1 MMPSTWGASPVT
13 ATENLGSAR
22 TLAPVGATLPGGAA
36 TSSGTGAGGAMMG
49 AGARNQR
56 SGRSR
61 QVTTYDSESAVDE
74 DEDAEMRGRS
84 P

>member
-1 MMPSTWGASPVT
+1 
-13 ATENLGSAR
+13 
-22 TLAPVGATLPGGAA
+22 
-36 TSSGTGAGGAMMG
+36 MMG

-61 QVTTYDSESAVDE
+61 QVTTYDSDSAIDE